1 MSDGDENAAARQRIY
16 RWRDERARDSAC
28 TCEPIGFSESGEWR
42 LKAGELVHRTGRFFS
57 VVGARTASSD
67 TALDGLCQPF
77 ILQTEGGILGFLLQ
91 HRNGVPHVLVQA
103 KVEPGHIGYAQ
114 LAPTVQAT

>member
-42 LKAGELVHRTGRFFS
+42 LKDGELVHSTGRFFS
-57 VVGARTASSD
+57 PSARAPRPRTPRWTVCASPSS
-67 TALDGLCQPF
+67 C
-77 ILQTEGGILGFLLQ
+77 
-91 HRNGVPHVLVQA
+91 
-103 KVEPGHIGYAQ
+103 
-114 LAPTVQAT
+114 

>member
-57 VVGARTASSD
+57 VVGARTVSSD

-77 ILQTEGGILGFLLQ
+77 ILQSEQGSRFLGKFDRNCSNTSRSVGKASGSGGASSG
-91 HRNGVPHVLVQA
+91 
-103 KVEPGHIGYAQ
+103 K
-114 LAPTVQAT
+114 